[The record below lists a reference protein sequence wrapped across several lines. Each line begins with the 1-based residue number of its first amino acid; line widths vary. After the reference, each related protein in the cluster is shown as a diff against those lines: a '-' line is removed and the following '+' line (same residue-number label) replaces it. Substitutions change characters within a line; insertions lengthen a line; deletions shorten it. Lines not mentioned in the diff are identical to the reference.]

1 MKSLLTFMWE
11 VFKITVIALAI
22 ILPVRYF
29 LIQPFFVKGAS
40 MEPNFEDGQ
49 YLIINEISY
58 RFSDPKRGDVVIF
71 RYPQDE
77 SQFFIKRV
85 IGLPGERIEIL
96 NGQVRIFNS
105 EHPLGFVLDE
115 SDYIPGGIRT
125 SGEISQSLG
134 LNDFFVLGDNRQSSS
149 DSRFWGILPR
159 KNILGK
165 VFLRAWPPQT
175 LEVFGE
181 LRYSN

>member
-1 MKSLLTFMWE
+1 MKSFLTFVWE

-22 ILPVRYF
+22 ILPIRYF

-58 RFSDPKRGDVVIF
+58 RFNEPKRGDVVIF

-85 IGLPGERIEIL
+85 IGLPGERIEIM
-96 NGQVRIFNS
+96 NGQVFIFNKDY
-105 EHPLGFVLDE
+105 PMGFVLDE
-115 SDYIPGGIRT
+115 SAYLPISART
-125 SGEISQSLG
+125 SGEISRVIG
-134 LNDFFVLGDNRQSSS
+134 ENDFFVLGDNRQSSS
-149 DSRFWGILPR
+149 DSRVWGNVPR
-159 KNILGK
+159 KNLIGK
-165 VFLRAWPPQT
+165 VLLRAWPPQT
-175 LEVFGE
+175 MEVFGE